1 MGAVRRTATPDAL
14 ITVVGAACGKVERAR
29 PRSEEVIGE
38 GDRLSPSIP
47 RPGRGHEGSGPNYIV
62 SRAQTPAMRTTGGFH
77 GRRIQKT
84 GGSTFIISLPKN
96 WVTSRGLHAGDLL
109 AFTPRPDGSLTVSPE
124 DGGPGEVARRVI
136 LVSNDLHEDYL
147 VRRLIAEYIAGSSL
161 LEVRTEGRMDPR
173 TRDVVRGFAQRVI
186 GPEILEETAESV
198 ILQDVVGANPL
209 PIPSVIRRMHQMVR
223 AMHTDAMAALRHQDA
238 SIARDVV
245 ERDWEVDR
253 LHWFMEK
260 QVNSALRDAR
270 VLASLDLTLPEC
282 TTYLLTSR
290 LLERVADHAV
300 RIAETVELLEK
311 DKPPAS
317 MLDDLETMAASST
330 KALADALD
338 SLERRDIDRANEVID
353 TVHRLVE
360 QRAHVLAELATKK
373 GRMAVG
379 LAYVLESIERTGLY
393 ATDLAEIAINHA
405 VESPATPAPA
415 STPPERPTRRPVAGA
430 IPT

>member
-1 MGAVRRTATPDAL
+1 M
-14 ITVVGAACGKVERAR
+14 
-29 PRSEEVIGE
+29 
-38 GDRLSPSIP
+38 
-47 RPGRGHEGSGPNYIV
+47 
-62 SRAQTPAMRTTGGFH
+62 
-77 GRRIQKT
+77 
-84 GGSTFIISLPKN
+84 
-96 WVTSRGLHAGDLL
+96 

-124 DGGPGEVARRVI
+124 SGGLGEVARRTV
-136 LVSNDLHEDYL
+136 LVSNDLNEDYL

-161 LEVRTEGRMDPR
+161 LEVRTDGRMSAR

-223 AMHTDAMAALRHQDA
+223 SMHPAAKAAFQSQDPQ
-238 SIARDVV
+238 IARDVV

-300 RIAETVELLEK
+300 RIAETVTLLEK
-311 DKPPAS
+311 DKPPAPLVAEFES
-317 MLDDLETMAASST
+317 MAAAALQ
-330 KALADALD
+330 ALADSLD
-338 SLERRDIDRANEVID
+338 SLEQRDIPRANEVID

-360 QRAHVLAELATKK
+360 ERAHVLNELATKK
-373 GRMAVG
+373 GRLAVG
-379 LAYVLESIERTGLY
+379 LAYVLESIERTALY
-393 ATDLAEIAINHA
+393 ATDLAEIAINHS
-405 VESPATPAPA
+405 VEAPPTPPPAA
-415 STPPERPTRRPVAGA
+415 SPPERTGRKPLPTA